1 MPRATK
7 KAAEPLNIDTITR
20 EQIIE
25 LIDKENKRK
34 EQVKENFRKY
44 NEKLREKG
52 ELQQKR
58 AEYKMN
64 YYRKKVAKE
73 AETAE

>member
-1 MPRATK
+1 MPRIVK
-7 KAAEPLNIDTITR
+7 NVAEPLEIDTITR

-25 LIDKENKRK
+25 LIERENKRK

-44 NEKLREKG
+44 NDKLREKG